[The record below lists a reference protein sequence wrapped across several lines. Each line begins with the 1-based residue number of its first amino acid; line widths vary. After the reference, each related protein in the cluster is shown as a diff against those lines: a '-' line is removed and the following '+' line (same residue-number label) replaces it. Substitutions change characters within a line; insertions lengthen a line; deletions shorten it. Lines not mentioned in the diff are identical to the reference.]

1 MLGSM
6 MERPLLISALL
17 EHAERQ
23 FGDTEVVSRETNG
36 GLHRYTFR
44 DLASRARRLAR
55 GLAGLGVVHGTRVAT
70 LAWNNHRHIE
80 AYFAVSGSGA
90 VLHTCNPRLHP
101 DQLAYILNHAED
113 EVLLFDSTFRP
124 LVEAV
129 AARCP
134 TIRHYVLL
142 SDDPVQADPGELLQ
156 PSLYEELLA
165 VCDDRFAWPEFDERT
180 ASSLCYTSGTT
191 GNPKGVLYTHR
202 STVLHSMAL
211 SLPDTLSLSAH
222 DCVLPVVPMFH
233 VNAWGIP
240 YAAAMNGCKLV
251 LPGPRLDGASLFE
264 LMESEGVTCSAGV
277 PTIWLSLMQHMERQ
291 GAKPSTMKRTVVGG
305 AAMPESLIR
314 AFTERFGVEV
324 RHAWG
329 MTETS
334 PLGTQGSLLA
344 KHAQLPSA
352 QQCAQRAKQGR
363 AVFGVEMQIV
373 DGDGKVL
380 PRDGKSMGELMV
392 RGLWIAAG
400 YYKAE
405 ANALRDGWFPTGDIA
420 TIDADGYM
428 QITDRAKDVIK
439 SGGEWISSIDL
450 ENAAAGHPAVLMSA
464 VIGVRHPKWD
474 ERPLMCIVKR
484 PGHALEKQEIL
495 TYLAG
500 KVAKWWLPDE
510 VIFLDQLPLGGTGKV
525 QKTDLRRQ
533 YSDVLVARQP
543 ESHAAPT
550 KSA

>member
-1 MLGSM
+1 MFGSM
-6 MERPLLISALL
+6 MERPLLVSSLL

-23 FGDTEVVSRETNG
+23 FGDTGVVSRETNG

-44 DLASRARRLAR
+44 DVASRARRLAR
-55 GLAGLGVVHGTRVAT
+55 ALAGLGVAHGTRVAT
-70 LAWNNHRHIE
+70 LAWNNHRHME

-134 TIRHYVLL
+134 TIRHYILL
-142 SDDPVQADPGELLQ
+142 SGDVATPDPGVLPNLC
-156 PSLYEELLA
+156 LYEDLLA
-165 VCDDRFAWPEFDERT
+165 GCDDSFAWPEFDERT

-202 STVLHSMAL
+202 STILHSMAL

-251 LPGPRLDGASLFE
+251 LPGPQLDGASLFT

-277 PTIWLSLMQHMERQ
+277 PTIWLGLLQHLERHNVR
-291 GAKPSTMKRTVVGG
+291 PSTMKRTVVGG
-305 AAMPESLIR
+305 SAMPETLIR

-344 KHAQLPSA
+344 KHAGLSVA
-352 QQCAQRAKQGR
+352 QQCAQRARQGR
-363 AVFGVEMQIV
+363 AVFGAEMQIV
-373 DGDGKVL
+373 DADGKVL
-380 PRDGKSMGELMV
+380 PRDGKAMGELVV
-392 RGLWIAAG
+392 RGQWIASG
-400 YYKAE
+400 YYKAD
-405 ANALRDGWFPTGDIA
+405 ANVLRDGWFPTGDIA

-450 ENAAAGHPAVLMSA
+450 ENAAAEHPAVLMSA
-464 VIGVRHPKWD
+464 VIGASHPKWD
-474 ERPLMCIVKR
+474 ERPVMCIVKK
-484 PGHALEKQEIL
+484 PGHTLDKTEIL
-495 TYLAG
+495 AYLAE
-500 KVAKWWLPDE
+500 KVPKWWLPDE
-510 VIFLDQLPLGGTGKV
+510 VFFLDQLPLGGTGKV
-525 QKTDLRRQ
+525 QKMDLRRQ
-533 YSDVLVARQP
+533 YGDVLRG
-543 ESHAAPT
+543 AA
-550 KSA
+550 A